1 MSEQATEEITL
12 DQLIQLALDARLA
25 EVHVAVPARVTAF
38 DRSAGTVDVTIP
50 VNGMIPDGS
59 GNFVSDPYP
68 ALKGIPIQYPRCG
81 KFSITF
87 PLEAGDTGRL
97 VFCERNIGGWLTNG
111 QPQDAGDVG
120 MHTLDGAV
128 FEPGLRIAAA
138 QAASDDDMVLGS
150 ETDAK
155 GRVVCKE
162 AGGELGQ
169 GAAKGIA
176 REGDS
181 ISIGTFACSGLGSA
195 FAGINWTAPGAG
207 APTLITTTPVT
218 ITGKVTDGSSTWTC
232 ED

>member
-1 MSEQATEEITL
+1 MSDQATEDLTL

-25 EVHVAVPARVTAF
+25 EVHVAVPARVTAY
-38 DRSAGTVDVTIP
+38 DRAAGTVDVTIP

-68 ALKGIPIQYPRCG
+68 ALKSIPIQYPRCG

-138 QAASDDDMVLGS
+138 QAASADNMVLGS

-155 GRVVCKE
+155 GRLVCKP
-162 AGGELGQ
+162 AGLELGQ
-169 GAAKGIA
+169 GATKGVVLAGDKTSADTTMAAFITATIA
-176 REGDS
+176 AFTTIQGT
-181 ISIGTFACSGLGSA
+181 IGAVVVP
-195 FAGINWTAPGAG
+195 TAP
-207 APTLITTTPVT
+207 
-218 ITGKVTDGSSTWTC
+218 TDFGTNGSGSSSTKAL
-232 ED
+232 

>member
-38 DRSAGTVDVTIP
+38 DRAAGTVDVTIP

-68 ALKGIPIQYPRCG
+68 ALKSIPIQYPRCG

-128 FEPGLRIAAA
+128 FEPGLSPTAPAATS
-138 QAASDDDMVLGS
+138 ASALLVGS
-150 ETDAK
+150 ATDAK
-155 GRVVCKE
+155 GRIACKG
-162 AGGELGQ
+162 AALELGEGATKGVILAGDKTSADTTMAAFITATIAAFTTIQ
-169 GAAKGIA
+169 GT
-176 REGDS
+176 
-181 ISIGTFACSGLGSA
+181 IGAVVVPTAPTDFGKNGSGSA
-195 FAGINWTAPGAG
+195 
-207 APTLITTTPVT
+207 
-218 ITGKVTDGSSTWTC
+218 STKAL
-232 ED
+232 